1 VHNKNR
7 SDKNGEN
14 RDLSLPAAVAAIA
27 AIAPGIIGALPANMA
42 ATIRVLPPM
51 RTNSTVDHD
60 GGSAC
65 NDTFATVKAPPD
77 RPTFLVVLTKCNSLK
92 LRFLF

>member
-1 VHNKNR
+1 MITT
-7 SDKNGEN
+7 
-14 RDLSLPAAVAAIA
+14 SLPAAVAAIA

-51 RTNSTVDHD
+51 RTNSTVGHD

-65 NDTFATVKAPPD
+65 NDTFATFQARAY
-77 RPTFLVVLTKCNSLK
+77 RPTFLLVLVECNSLK